1 MLYTDAIETATLE
14 LLRSLQGKK
23 YLKGF
28 YLAGGTALALYNG
41 HRKSIDIDLFSNFSF
56 SASEIIES
64 LQQDYTLQ
72 LFSTAENTIKGVID
86 NINIDIIAHRYS
98 YLNPPGE
105 INDFKILS
113 EPDILAMKLNA
124 TSISG
129 QRTKD
134 FIDIYFVMKDNKY
147 SLTDILDFYKKKYK
161 QDSDMHVL
169 KSLIYFDDI
178 DLSDWPVLIR
188 NKNLKWEEIKLFLE
202 KEVIKYTDSC
212 N

>member
-1 MLYTDAIETATLE
+1 
-14 LLRSLQGKK
+14 
-23 YLKGF
+23 
-28 YLAGGTALALYNG
+28 
-41 HRKSIDIDLFSNFSF
+41 
-56 SASEIIES
+56 
-64 LQQDYTLQ
+64 
-72 LFSTAENTIKGVID
+72 
-86 NINIDIIAHRYS
+86 
-98 YLNPPGE
+98 
-105 INDFKILS
+105 
-113 EPDILAMKLNA
+113 MKLNA
-124 TSISG
+124 ISISG

-188 NKNLKWEEIKLFLE
+188 NKNLRWEEIKLFLE